1 MNPSFLFLQMFE
13 SEVLR
18 RKSSHEPD
26 NSLLSLPRNEVIIII
41 IIIIIINIFKVA

>member
-41 IIIIIINIFKVA
+41 IIIIINIFKVA